1 MVRKNV
7 SLEAVGME
15 RKYGI
20 LSEVF
25 RILSVGNSYFIRLP
39 FQKYSSQAYSVL
51 VSQVSPSLPQN
62 RSRGRYR
69 KGKEDDILLPKGQG
83 NVD

>member
-39 FQKYSSQAYSVL
+39 FQTQAYSVL

-62 RSRGRYR
+62 RSRGRYC